1 MFWRRL
7 IPWFM
12 VAFRAIAGAAIAL
25 VALRMASH
33 ELGLGI
39 LIAAGFLSDVYDG
52 ILARRWGTATPAL
65 RIADSAIDT
74 FFYLCVLAAIVARH
88 WPALHERLWW
98 FGVLIAFEAARYI
111 FDFLKFR
118 RIASYHSYASKLW
131 GALLAATTITL
142 LCFNSPS
149 LLTPALILG
158 ILCNLEGLM
167 MSALLPQWTHDVKTL
182 SRALILRREMMARVA
197 VS

>member
-1 MFWRRL
+1 MLWRRL
-7 IPWFM
+7 IPWSM
-12 VAFRAIAGAAIAL
+12 VAFRALAGIAIAF
-25 VALRMASH
+25 VSRRVSSP
-33 ELGLGI
+33 ELWFGL

-74 FFYLCVLAAIVARH
+74 VFYLCILAAIVARH

-98 FGVLIAFEAARYI
+98 LGALIAFEAARYI

-131 GALLAATTITL
+131 GAFLAATTVAL
-142 LCFNSPS
+142 LCFNSQS

-158 ILCNLEGLM
+158 ILCNLEGLI
-167 MSALLPQWTHDVKTL
+167 MSALLPEWTHDVKTIG
-182 SRALILRREMMARVA
+182 RALILRREMMARVA